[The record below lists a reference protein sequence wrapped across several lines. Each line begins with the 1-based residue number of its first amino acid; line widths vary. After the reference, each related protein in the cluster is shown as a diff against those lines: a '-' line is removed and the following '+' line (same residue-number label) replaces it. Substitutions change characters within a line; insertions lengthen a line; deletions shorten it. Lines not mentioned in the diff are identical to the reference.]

1 MNHEEQAETGRLE
14 QLLASVGSA
23 LDDYL
28 RFQQPDALVN
38 QSHWKAHLNQPL
50 PQTGEGIDAVVDE
63 LASEVIPYGSPVP
76 RPGFC
81 GYITTGATS
90 ASALAT
96 VAAQIAS
103 PQRYLLTAFNEI
115 EEISLQWLAQLCG
128 VPHLQGVYSTGG
140 SVANLIALGG
150 ARQAAFERVGIDPAR
165 DGIDRPARV
174 YASAEC
180 HHTIQ
185 RSCGVLGLGRNA
197 VVAIDCDAAG
207 RMRSDALRVAIQ
219 RDQQEGLL
227 QMAIV
232 VNAGATNTGAI
243 DPLAEIADIAGEHE
257 IWFHVD
263 GAYGLPGILDERIAH
278 LYQGLERADSVI
290 VDPHKWL
297 GASVGI
303 GATFVR
309 DREVLRRAFTQGEAD
324 YLEGTVEALGQGAE
338 IEHSMDSFGIPYFDY
353 GVELSSPSR
362 GIVVWAMLKEIGVE
376 GFRQRIRRHNDMARA
391 IADAARQH
399 ENLEL
404 LLEPTLSV
412 CCFRY
417 VAAGVDDLD
426 ALNQQIFRQLVR
438 ENEVLPSTTRVNGKL
453 ALRPCWIGARSTME
467 HAEALVQAV
476 LRIGG
481 ELVAGS

>member
-1 MNHEEQAETGRLE
+1 MNSDDLAETGRLQE
-14 QLLASVGSA
+14 LLASLGA
-23 LDDYL
+23 GLDEYL
-28 RFQQPDALVN
+28 KFQQPDALVA
-38 QSHWKAHLNQPL
+38 QSYWKGNLNQPL
-50 PQTGEGIDAVVDE
+50 PVVGTGIDAVVDE
-63 LASEVIPYGSPVP
+63 LVSQVIPYGSPVP
-76 RPGFC
+76 KPGFC
-81 GYITTGATS
+81 GYITTGATT

-96 VAAQIAS
+96 IAAHIAS

-128 VPHLQGVYSTGG
+128 VAHLQGVYSTGG

-150 ARQAAFERVGIDPAR
+150 ARQAAFERVGVDPAL

-174 YASAEC
+174 YASVEC

-185 RSCGVLGLGRNA
+185 RSCAVLGLGRNA
-197 VVAIDCDAAG
+197 VVAIDCDDSG
-207 RMRSDALRVAIQ
+207 RMRVEALRKAIEQDKQ
-219 RDQQEGLL
+219 RGVL

-232 VNAGATNTGAI
+232 ANAGTTNTGAI
-243 DPLAEIADIAGEHE
+243 DPLQDIAEIADEHD
-257 IWFHVD
+257 IWLHVD
-263 GAYGLPGILDERIAH
+263 GAYGLPGILDERIAP
-278 LYQGLERADSVI
+278 LYRGLERADSVI

-309 DREVLRRAFTQGEAD
+309 DRDILRRAFTQGEAD
-324 YLEGTVEALGQGAE
+324 YLEGTVEALGQGE
-338 IEHSMDSFGIPYFDY
+338 DIEHSMDSFGIPYFDF

-376 GFRQRIRRHNDMARA
+376 GFRQRIRRHIDMAQW
-391 IADAARQH
+391 IADVARQH
-399 ENLEL
+399 DKLEL

-417 VAAGVDDLD
+417 VADGVDDLD

-438 ENEVLPSTTRVNGKL
+438 ENKVLPSTTRVNGQL
-453 ALRPCWIGARSTME
+453 ALRPCWIGARSKME

-476 LRIGG
+476 LRMGG
-481 ELVAGS
+481 ELAG